1 MKLWEYRI
9 KQYTYDLE
17 ETKKLQKRSRQNYEV
32 EEILSDFGKEGY
44 EIINVISEPILDEKK
59 NGKFL
64 RTFFLKKKEF
74 KITVK
79 GVINN

>member
-17 ETKKLQKRSRQNYEV
+17 ETKLQKRSRQNYEV

-59 NGKFL
+59 KWEIFKNI
-64 RTFFLKKKEF
+64 FLKKRKNS
-74 KITVK
+74 K
-79 GVINN
+79 

>member
-17 ETKKLQKRSRQNYEV
+17 ETKLQKRSRQNYEV

-44 EIINVISEPILDEKK
+44 EIINVISEPIIDKK
-59 NGKFL
+59 KKKINGKFL
-64 RTFFLKKKEF
+64 RTFFLKKER
-74 KITVK
+74 IQ
-79 GVINN
+79 NNS

>member
-17 ETKKLQKRSRQNYEV
+17 ETKLQKRSRQNYEV

-59 NGKFL
+59 KKKWEIFKNI
-64 RTFFLKKKEF
+64 FLKKRKNS
-74 KITVK
+74 K
-79 GVINN
+79 